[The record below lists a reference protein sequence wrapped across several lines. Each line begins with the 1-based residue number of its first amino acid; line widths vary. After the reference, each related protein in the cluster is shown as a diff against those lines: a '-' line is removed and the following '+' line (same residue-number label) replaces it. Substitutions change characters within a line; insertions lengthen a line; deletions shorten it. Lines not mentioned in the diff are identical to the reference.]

1 MTLSVS
7 DIRSNPNDQIAHAA
21 RVLGRSQHCKA
32 VFEAIYKGKKK
43 IKAVKEI
50 KKITRLRR
58 IRILQ
63 EGKKLAN
70 NSIVIQTK
78 LNQEIAY
85 QQDAF
90 YLQNK
95 KRIISLAGNKSKLE
109 RFPTKINPK
118 LNNTSIKITLP
129 KRVVNIKQLFID
141 DIDPFS
147 FVKRIRNIKEQNS
160 PIKEKKFKKGIQKI
174 IKEKGKFTDWGGE
187 KNDLFTTRIKI
198 KNKRISVAFAF
209 KGQGTKGK
217 LTPKLMG
224 KNGDQIQR
232 LFNSVAEAFLV
243 QYWDT
248 VDESVIEQM
257 KSFATAKSALENK
270 KIYYGVIDGQ
280 DTQRLLTAYATY
292 FK

>member
-50 KKITRLRR
+50 EKITRLRR

-70 NSIVIQTK
+70 NSIVKQTK
-78 LNQEIAY
+78 LNREIAY
-85 QQDAF
+85 QQDVF

-109 RFPTKINPK
+109 KFPTKINPK

-141 DIDPFS
+141 DIDSFS

-160 PIKEKKFKKGIQKI
+160 PIEEKKFKKGIQKI

-198 KNKRISVAFAF
+198 KNKRISAAFAF

-232 LFNSVAEAFLV
+232 LFNSTAEAFLV

-248 VDESVIEQM
+248 VNESVIEQM